1 MLVEKFTYPTLK
13 RVTAK
18 NGQRQYTGDDEEAA
32 NTVSDLAQSAS
43 QTAMNSEL

>member
-18 NGQRQYTGDDEEAA
+18 NGQRQYTGDESPAHFHEGA
-32 NTVSDLAQSAS
+32 VGGIRHR
-43 QTAMNSEL
+43 E